1 MLRKT
6 KKFIPFVLPAL
17 SIIAPAS
24 VFAQQLVPT
33 GTEGFAGFPNVGIV
47 DVMRNIIRFI
57 LIVAFIIAFIML
69 IVGGIR
75 WMMAGGDEKAVEKAR
90 GTITSALI
98 GMVVVLVSFALI
110 KLVETF
116 FGITIIS
123 TGNIQIPSVGT
134 K

>member
-116 FGITIIS
+116 FGITITS